1 MVVCSWACSYS
12 HRKCLLLPSCP
23 SACISAVPAGQI
35 SVKFDI
41 GDCYENLS
49 R

>member
-1 MVVCSWACSYS
+1 MG
-12 HRKCLLLPSCP
+12 R
-23 SACISAVPAGQI
+23 I

-49 R
+49 ALGENLGKTLGGLREDLSAIYCFQLH